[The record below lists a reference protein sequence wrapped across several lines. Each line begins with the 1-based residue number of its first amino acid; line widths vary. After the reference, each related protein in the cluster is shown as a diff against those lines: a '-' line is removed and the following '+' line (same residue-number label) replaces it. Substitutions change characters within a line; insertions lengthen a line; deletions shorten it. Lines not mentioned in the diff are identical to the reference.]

1 MRWIPE
7 PKPPSGGLAAEGF
20 YKLLGRPRLDPL
32 TVLVRETAQNSWD
45 ARLQNG
51 RPVVFSLQG
60 WHLSEDERRALTEE
74 VFVEA
79 HKAIGTG
86 LAAELA
92 APSLVGL
99 YVSDRN
105 TKGLGGPLQADQS
118 DPSGIYDWVDLVLNV
133 GEANTQG
140 HTGGTY
146 GFGKTISYVVS
157 AANAV
162 VIHSRTIHR
171 GRPQTRLIAC
181 ALGEKFSHRGTLY
194 TGRHWWGGDEREDE
208 APAPVTGREADR
220 VARLIGMPEFESDE
234 TGTNILVVAP
244 DLGGRAAEQAM
255 RFIAESVTW
264 HLWPKL
270 MRHRGTQTMDIHV
283 GWNGNPLKIPKPEE
297 RPPLHGFAQAF
308 QAILDHETG
317 EDSIPGLRI
326 EKIRCLRPKADVGV
340 LSTVPLIY
348 RDRVTADDGSNPD
361 DSEAP
366 RPAAAISGICHHVAL
381 LRTPGLV
388 VDYLEG
394 PPPPEGGTE
403 WAGVFRADDEQD
415 SHFAAAE
422 PPTHDSWNPELLPK
436 SPGRTIVNVGLR
448 EIKVALENRWAQRK
462 KPAHIDVAST
472 ALVADELAHL
482 VGAIEARGRGR
493 RRRDPT
499 APSKPVATRPKVDFT
514 YSAPIELDGDLATL
528 ARLSVSPAP
537 SSSGTTLHFS
547 VAAALD
553 GNSADSDLDPYLSLV
568 EARVAGKPI
577 AVSGLSGA
585 LTIDFAMPVEV
596 ELVARRGPETTVLFD
611 VEAEPVR

>member
-20 YKLLGRPRLDPL
+20 LKLLGRPRLDPL

-45 ARLQNG
+45 ARLRNEH
-51 RPVVFSLQG
+51 PVVFSLQG
-60 WHLSEDERRALTEE
+60 WHLTAAERHALKHE
-74 VFVEA
+74 VFVQA
-79 HKAIGTG
+79 DQAPGTG
-86 LAAELA
+86 LAEELA
-92 APSLVGL
+92 SPGL
-99 YVSDRN
+99 IGLFIADRN
-105 TKGLGGPLQADQS
+105 TKGLGGPLQADQA
-118 DPSGIYDWVDLVLNV
+118 DPSGIYDWVDFVLNI

-157 AANAV
+157 SANAV
-162 VIHSRTIHR
+162 LIHSRTVYR

-181 ALGEKFSHRGTLY
+181 AIGEKFSQREKLF
-194 TGRHWWGGDEREDE
+194 TGRHWWGGGDFGDE
-208 APAPVTGREADR
+208 APMPVTGRDADR
-220 VARLIGMPEFESDE
+220 IARLVGMPEFEDDE
-234 TGTNILVVAP
+234 TGTNILVLAP
-244 DLGGRAAEQAM
+244 DLGGRTAEQAM

-270 MRHRGTQTMDIHV
+270 MHHGKTQTMDIHV
-283 GWNGNPLKIPKPEE
+283 EWNGTTVAIPKPEE

-308 QAILDHETG
+308 RAILDEEKAG
-317 EDSIPGLRI
+317 DSTPGLRLDP
-326 EKIRCLRPKADVGV
+326 IRCQRPKVDVGV
-340 LSTVPLIY
+340 LSTVPLIH
-348 RDRVTADDGSNPD
+348 RERVPVDDGSDPD

-366 RPAAAISGICHHVAL
+366 RPAAAITEVCHHVAL

-403 WAGVFRADDEQD
+403 WAGVFRAHDDQD
-415 SHFAAAE
+415 VHFAAAE

-448 EIKVALENRWAQRK
+448 EIKGALENRWAKRK
-462 KPAHIDVAST
+462 KPSHADVAST

-482 VGAIEARGRGR
+482 VGAIEAKGSGKR
-493 RRRDPT
+493 RKESV
-499 APSKPVATRPKVDFT
+499 PSVPGAARPKVDFT
-514 YSAPIELDGDLATL
+514 FSEPIEVGGELATL
-528 ARLSVSPAP
+528 ARLRITPAK
-537 SSSGTTLHFS
+537 SSSGTALVFS

-553 GNSADSDLDPYLSLV
+553 GNSADYDLDPFLALV
-568 EARVAGKPI
+568 EARVAGQSVD
-577 AVSGLSGA
+577 VSGLSGA
-585 LTIDFAMPVEV
+585 LTLDYDGPVEV